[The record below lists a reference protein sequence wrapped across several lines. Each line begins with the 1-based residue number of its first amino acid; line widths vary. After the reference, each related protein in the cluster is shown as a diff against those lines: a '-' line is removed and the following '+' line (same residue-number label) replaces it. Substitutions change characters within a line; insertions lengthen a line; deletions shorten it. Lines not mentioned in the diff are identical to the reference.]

1 MINPQQFRLLLAG
14 PRVARLRPYVVA
26 RGYLCDAAPSGEVAL
41 EHLRATPRHVLLVE
55 LELGDMLLADLLTIV
70 NEENLAGAV
79 ILLEDPMKSG
89 LIVSTLI
96 RGIDGYVATPPDEA
110 FLFRLIERQ
119 LLAQWAIATA
129 DTLDTDTQDKARLEK
144 QLNIERA
151 KVTQLIKDVAGLRE
165 ELAQAQVQAAAAQAA
180 AASAA
185 EAMARTEPRRPA
197 AVPAPP
203 FLDDDVPVHRPDQRT
218 SPKGYDR
225 AELEA
230 LLSDDTGG
238 HPTTKATTHAALQTT
253 SQATAPSRPRV
264 SEPAEVSFDEPTG
277 TRAGVDLRSPE
288 VAKAGFEEKSES
300 DLFLDLDGEDLGEDL
315 GDEPGEEPTTAGL
328 PPTAPGGLRPVSKAA
343 TKPIADPF
351 EDSLDD

>member
-14 PRVARLRPYVVA
+14 PRVSRLRPFVVA
-26 RGYLCDAAPSGEVAL
+26 RGYLCDAATSGEIAL

-55 LELGDMLLADLLTIV
+55 LELGDMLLADLLAVV

-89 LIVSTLI
+89 LIVSTLT

-129 DTLDTDTQDKARLEK
+129 DTLETDTHDKTRLEK
-144 QLNIERA
+144 QLSIERA

-165 ELAQAQVQAAAAQAA
+165 ELAQAQVQAAAAVAA
-180 AASAA
+180 ADRAA
-185 EAMARTEPRRPA
+185 EARTEPKRPA

-203 FLDDDVPVHRPDQRT
+203 FVDDEPVHRPDQRT
-218 SPKGYDR
+218 SPRGYDR
-225 AELEA
+225 GELEA
-230 LLSDDTGG
+230 LLNDDTGG
-238 HPTTKATTHAALQTT
+238 HPTTA
-253 SQATAPSRPRV
+253 ATAPARLNAN
-264 SEPAEVSFDEPTG
+264 EAAELGFDEPTG

-288 VAKAGFEEKSES
+288 AAAPAFEEKSES
-300 DLFLDLDGEDLGEDL
+300 DLFLDLDGG
-315 GDEPGEEPTTAGL
+315 GDEPGEEPTTAGM
-328 PPTAPGGLRPVSKAA
+328 PPTLAGGLRPVTQAV
-343 TKPIADPF
+343 TKPLADPF
-351 EDSLDD
+351 EDSLDE